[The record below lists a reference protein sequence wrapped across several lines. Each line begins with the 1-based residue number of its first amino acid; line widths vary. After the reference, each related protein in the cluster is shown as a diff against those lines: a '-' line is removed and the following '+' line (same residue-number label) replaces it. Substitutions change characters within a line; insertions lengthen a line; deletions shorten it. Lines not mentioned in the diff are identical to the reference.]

1 MKLRGVIKNGL
12 FSVRLTVRVDPSPL
26 SPTVSLL
33 WLFWCKFDL
42 KLWLYILWL
51 HICALKRILHKKKF
65 ILIQFPPTAAAL
77 SQNYRKQYSRGV
89 LLLDITTS
97 AWKCI
102 FETVHNENYI
112 SVLKKGQHFHI
123 CLWMNPLL
131 VLTAS
136 LTVKR
141 PFFTVLLFYR
151 QINGN
156 WLLNST
162 IFVIVQC
169 SLGLCIDFHTK
180 EIYYSNS
187 NVLMLTCLAKC
198 FKSWMHVI

>member
-1 MKLRGVIKNGL
+1 MVF
-12 FSVRLTVRVDPSPL
+12 FSVRLTVRVDHSPL

-33 WLFWCKFDL
+33 WFFWCKFDL
-42 KLWLYILWL
+42 KLWLYVLWNG
-51 HICALKRILHKKKF
+51 F
-65 ILIQFPPTAAAL
+65 YT
-77 SQNYRKQYSRGV
+77 RKNSFSSNSP
-89 LLLDITTS
+89 LLLLLCHKTIGSSTVEAYFYWTSLQSTS

-141 PFFTVLLFYR
+141 PFFTVLLSYR

-162 IFVIVQC
+162 IFVIVHWV
-169 SLGLCIDFHTK
+169 SALIS
-180 EIYYSNS
+180 IPR
-187 NVLMLTCLAKC
+187 
-198 FKSWMHVI
+198 